1 MKKKCLFVNIHLP
14 PVFPWRFVVITVRE
28 EHRMWLI
35 QLVCFKLVTPLVRTV
50 EFLTR
55 LGDCSVTLELICE
68 ARPVW
73 RSKFA
78 KFAPSLLD
86 HKLVYQLLHPPEI
99 LLSHSRACNGSFC
112 FEKLNTIPV
121 VPMDKTSIAKWGNGR
136 VNMDSVFD
144 SLLLGSKQQ
153 NFQLAYCPCQS
164 AWAINLPM

>member
-1 MKKKCLFVNIHLP
+1 MWFCKRLWSKVGRQKTLSKKLIEKDEAFVRIAGLFRVRNEKKKCLFVNIHLP

-35 QLVCFKLVTPLVRTV
+35 QLVCFKLVTPLVGTV

-55 LGDCSVTLELICE
+55 LGDCSVTLEFICE

-86 HKLVYQLLHPPEI
+86 HCGDFGKAMKEFFKRITNWSTDYFIHRKSYYPIPE
-99 LLSHSRACNGSFC
+99 LAMGLSA
-112 FEKLNTIPV
+112 L
-121 VPMDKTSIAKWGNGR
+121 
-136 VNMDSVFD
+136 
-144 SLLLGSKQQ
+144 Q
-153 NFQLAYCPCQS
+153 N
-164 AWAINLPM
+164 